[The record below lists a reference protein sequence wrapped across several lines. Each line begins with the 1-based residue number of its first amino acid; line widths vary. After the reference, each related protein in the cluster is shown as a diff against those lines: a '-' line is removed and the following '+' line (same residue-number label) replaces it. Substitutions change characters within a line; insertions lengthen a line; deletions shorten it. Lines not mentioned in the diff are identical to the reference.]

1 MEQIAVFV
9 SRQYNSVPSE
19 LSIVSA
25 QSKRN
30 SVTIPIAT
38 ASRPLGYSVGV
49 HFEGFC
55 LLVVVTQGGGVMHGV
70 QAGAALLVRFNAKQY
85 IQAIQTRYSPRRCC
99 KSAHVSIANEV

>member
-1 MEQIAVFV
+1 MEQIAVLV

-49 HFEGFC
+49 HFKGFC
-55 LLVVVTQGGGVMHGV
+55 LLVVVTQGGEVMHG
-70 QAGAALLVRFNAKQY
+70 GSSRRSTTSK
-85 IQAIQTRYSPRRCC
+85 IQREAVHPSHTN
-99 KSAHVSIANEV
+99 KV

>member
-1 MEQIAVFV
+1 MEQIAVLM

-38 ASRPLGYSVGV
+38 PSRPLGYSVGV
-49 HFEGFC
+49 HFDLFA
-55 LLVVVTQGGGVMHGV
+55 GGGDSRRG
-70 QAGAALLVRFNAKQY
+70 GNAWGFKQTQHY
-85 IQAIQTRYSPRRCC
+85 
-99 KSAHVSIANEV
+99 